1 MGKSLRQVRR
11 KMNHQRSDEENILL
25 REQLRGMQ
33 KALGIL
39 HGSMLRFALG
49 SNWVCHIKT
58 LRFSWLRSGWFWQKP
73 TESIPEYIWVGAG
86 NPEKA
91 AQDTMVACFG
101 KDYKERA
108 QAIFAEMKKRQVNED
123 NKKAAAIPH
132 PLPDNENN
140 LDTNSIGRG
149 E

>member
-1 MGKSLRQVRR
+1 MGEALRQIRR
-11 KMNHQRSDEENILL
+11 KKRHQRLDEENILL
-25 REQLRGMQ
+25 REQLEGMQ
-33 KALGIL
+33 KTLGIL
-39 HGSMLRFALG
+39 HASMFRFAVG
-49 SNWVCHIKT
+49 GNWACRIKT
-58 LRFSWLRSGWFWQKP
+58 RKGWFWKKKIEP
-73 TESIPEYIWVGAG
+73 LTWPEYLWLGAG

-101 KDYKERA
+101 KYYKERA
-108 QAIFAEMKKRQVNED
+108 QEAFAEMKKRQVNED